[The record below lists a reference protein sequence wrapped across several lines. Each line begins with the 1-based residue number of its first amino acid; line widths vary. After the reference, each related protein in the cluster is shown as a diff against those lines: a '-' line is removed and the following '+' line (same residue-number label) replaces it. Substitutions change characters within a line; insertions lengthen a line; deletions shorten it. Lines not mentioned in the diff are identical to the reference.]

1 MENKELLMCLQAI
14 SVFIARKKQ
23 KINHRKRKLEQLQ
36 SADETGLHRLKR
48 SIYGNIKEVEEFEQL
63 KDKFQKEFNERL

>member
-1 MENKELLMCLQAI
+1 MENKELLMCLQSI

-36 SADETGLHRLKR
+36 SDDEKGLHRLKR
-48 SIYGNIKEVEEFEQL
+48 SIYGNIKEVENFEQL
-63 KDKFQKEFNERL
+63 KQKLQIEFNGRL